1 MIVVQNIA
9 VKKRIVNRRKKMDV
23 LDEEGFPILFLD
35 DDFVYEN
42 LVDEYGKE
50 KADEIFRDMLAKT
63 KKHNDEIVKKLEQK
77 KDENQD

>member
-23 LDEEGFPILFLD
+23 LDDDGFPILFFD
-35 DDFVYEN
+35 DDFIYEN

-50 KADEIFRDMLAKT
+50 KADEIFRDMLAKI

>member
-1 MIVVQNIA
+1 
-9 VKKRIVNRRKKMDV
+9 MDV
-23 LDEEGFPILFLD
+23 LDDEGFPILFLD

-50 KADEIFRDMLAKT
+50 KADEIFRDMLAKI